1 MSLLERL
8 SSRLLVSRVI
18 MSTDQAAQ
26 ERAHALAAEEGL
38 VLIPADN
45 LSGYKGVTPTQRS
58 NQSSSIGGGF
68 CARVRENGRD
78 VHLGTFPT
86 ACEAAL
92 CYARHTKVRAKVE
105 AARVDPRTDPYFGK
119 SRRAPLLPM
128 PLLISTA
135 ASAPST
141 EHIEHVDCQAASDD
155 EEGCG
160 GANGALMGGEGP
172 AASSSDGLLVQ
183 PTAANGSSSSSAAA
197 RPATCPAMMSRKRTR
212 SSSTDEYECV
222 LPLTGDAISI
232 PIPAGVVRGRRVSV
246 SVTFTLTYP

>member
-1 MSLLERL
+1 MSCTCSSRTSVAVRVGYMSLLERL

-92 CYARHTKVRAKVE
+92 CYARHTKVRKWRQPASIPAPIHTLGSRGVLRSCLCPCSSQQQQ
-105 AARVDPRTDPYFGK
+105 ALQARSTSSTLIARRLRTTK
-119 SRRAPLLPM
+119 R
-128 PLLISTA
+128 
-135 ASAPST
+135 
-141 EHIEHVDCQAASDD
+141 
-155 EEGCG
+155 
-160 GANGALMGGEGP
+160 
-172 AASSSDGLLVQ
+172 
-183 PTAANGSSSSSAAA
+183 AAA
-197 RPATCPAMMSRKRTR
+197 GRTA
-212 SSSTDEYECV
+212 
-222 LPLTGDAISI
+222 P
-232 PIPAGVVRGRRVSV
+232 
-246 SVTFTLTYP
+246 